1 MSQPDAEARPGLD
14 TNPLTLPAD
23 AVRSWRE
30 LERTATGCTAC
41 RLCEGRTK
49 VVFGDG
55 AQDADVVVVGDV
67 PGRTEDLLGRPFVGA
82 AGNLLEN
89 LLLDAGF
96 DRDEVYA
103 TTVVKCH
110 PRHDTPDREVVDA
123 CSPYLVEQL
132 AHLRPR
138 VIVTLGPVATQLL
151 LQRPAPLD
159 RVAGFRFD
167 VFDGVTLVPTHHPAL
182 VIRGNQAVVASIRRD
197 LMTARAVLDGR
208 LSTGAEAMAE
218 LRARQEDQADAPSGV
233 APA

>member
-1 MSQPDAEARPGLD
+1 MSQHHAEAAHGLD
-14 TNPLTLPAD
+14 TNPLTLGRD
-23 AVRSWRE
+23 QVRSWRE
-30 LERTATGCTAC
+30 LERTAADCRLC

-55 AQDADVVVVGDV
+55 AQDADVVVVGDA

-82 AGNLLEN
+82 AGNLLDN
-89 LLLDAGF
+89 LLIDAGF
-96 DRDEVYA
+96 DRDNVYA

-110 PRHDTPDREVVDA
+110 PRHDTPDQDVVDA

-132 AHLRPR
+132 AHLRPK

-182 VIRGNQAVVASIRRD
+182 VIRGNQTVVAAIRRD
-197 LMTARAVLDGR
+197 LMTARAVLEGR

-218 LRARQEDQADAPSGV
+218 VRARQAEQSSAAT
-233 APA
+233 A

>member
-1 MSQPDAEARPGLD
+1 VSNTDAAPAHGLD
-14 TNPLTLPAD
+14 TNPLALPSD

-30 LERTATGCTAC
+30 LERTAADCTLC
-41 RLCEGRTK
+41 RLCEDRTK

-55 AQDADVVVVGDV
+55 AQDADVVVVGDA

-82 AGNLLEN
+82 AGNLLDN

-96 DRDEVYA
+96 DRDDVYV

-110 PRHDTPDREVVDA
+110 PRTEAPDRDVVDA

-138 VIVTLGPVATQLL
+138 VIITLGPVATGLL
-151 LQRPAPLD
+151 LQRPVPLD
-159 RVAGFRFD
+159 KVAGFRFD
-167 VFDGVTLVPTHHPAL
+167 VFDGVTLVPTHHPAT
-182 VIRGNQAVVASIRRD
+182 VIKGNQAVVASIRRD
-197 LMTARAVLDGR
+197 LMTARAVLEGR

-218 LRARQEDQADAPSGV
+218 LRARAEEQGVELAGDAST
-233 APA
+233 